1 MSGSGRSTRSA
12 AAAGSP
18 GTSSQFALV
27 QPDESLTA
35 ALAQAQLDPAQLTQL
50 LQAQS
55 TQQLHQSQVI
65 KDLHERLDALQSQ
78 VEASDSAPPT
88 ASPLAAAA
96 RLQQPQQRVEPPV
109 ARPPSPGA
117 ASNASTASSTSV
129 FSDTLAEAIGEEADP
144 HYLHDHTRRYL
155 GARWQ
160 ANLFGPRAKKHNLSV
175 HELESLN
182 LLAGVIRAWIKS
194 LAIINAALAESADE
208 AHQRALQDAVE
219 QYYDLEPAMQL
230 FVTEKTLKLH
240 YPSERVEPVMEA
252 LRATMDVR
260 DSSTSHIDGIP
271 LALPDAGRTLAEFK
285 TKEAGDTLRRFGTKA
300 PTGAAK
306 AAEDDTEAAE
316 LRRKLKTLQDKHAT
330 VKRDLLKH
338 DPAWKPPSKSDAAK
352 GTTKA
357 AKAPK
362 RGAPTGTP
370 PAEAGGGP

>member
-1 MSGSGRSTRSA
+1 MPGGNNNRSRT

-18 GTSSQFALV
+18 SAAGSQFALE
-27 QPDESLTA
+27 QPDESIA
-35 ALAQAQLDPAQLTQL
+35 GIVAQAQLDPALTQL
-50 LQAQS
+50 LQAQKD
-55 TQQLHQSQVI
+55 QQLHQSNVI
-65 KDLHERLDALQSQ
+65 KDLHDQLAAIQEQLGA
-78 VEASDSAPPT
+78 SAPAV
-88 ASPLAAAA
+88 ASVPASASRVHPL
-96 RLQQPQQRVEPPV
+96 PQRAEPAV

-129 FSDTLAEAIGEEADP
+129 FSDTLAEAIGEDADP
-144 HYLHDHTRRYL
+144 LYLHDHTRRYL
-155 GARWQ
+155 GSRWQ

-338 DPAWKPPSKSDAAK
+338 EPDWKPKPKSDAAK
-352 GTTKA
+352 GDAKEAKA
-357 AKAPK
+357 AK
-362 RGAPTGTP
+362 RGARSGTP
-370 PAEAGGGP
+370 PADAGGGP